1 MRARAVLVPIA
12 LLAGALLAWRRRR
25 AQPGPAPLAAPPPR
39 IEPVA
44 LPEGPPGF
52 VSIPWTL
59 VASPPDRPELR
70 LRYACT
76 EQMELDRV
84 DARETPSQVFV
95 TVLMHRRSTAGG
107 GPAAEQEHE
116 TVVALS
122 GPLGSRALVHAPVD
136 VAVPGDEPGAPPLYP

>member
-1 MRARAVLVPIA
+1 MRIRSVLVPIA

-25 AQPGPAPLAAPPPR
+25 AHAAPTPLAAPPR

-44 LPEGPPGF
+44 LLEAPSRF

-59 VASPPDRPELR
+59 AAAPEDRAELR

-84 DARETPSQVFV
+84 DVQETPSQVFV
-95 TVLMHRRSTAGG
+95 TVLMRWQPPAGG
-107 GPAAEQEHE
+107 WFAWERQHE
-116 TVVALS
+116 AVVALS

-136 VAVPGDEPGAPPLYP
+136 VAAPGDEPEDRPLYP